1 MGIEFSKI
9 HEKKIQLP
17 NNYKLLKILSY
28 NVRLISSS
36 LYRANK
42 IGYYLAKLNNG
53 INNDILC
60 LQCIYDVECKN
71 TIIEIF
77 KNIYKNIYIIPQNM
91 DDIGFLILSNYEI
104 IDYKYNKFIDNIKS
118 DNNIDQYGVIC
129 VNINIDGHLIS
140 IYNTCFPTDYKNIIS
155 NKEIRY
161 IYFEQLQLYIKQ
173 NIKHICT
180 TNLLTKYTPTN
191 LNLVVGSLN
200 ISGLNMNNIHQT
212 DEYQNIMIN
221 FNYIDIYKLLN
232 INKNLFINERKDY
245 IFMYLID
252 NDDINNDKKEHIHKI
267 INPIK
272 KKMNKTKDYK
282 NIQNIIFKYYNT
294 NFIDSSIINMDYS
307 DHYPIELILIIRL

>member
-9 HEKKIQLP
+9 QQQKIQLP

-53 INNDILC
+53 INNDIIC

-71 TIIEIF
+71 AIIDIF
-77 KNIYKNIYIIPQNM
+77 KHIYKNIYIIPQNM
-91 DDIGFLILSNYEI
+91 NDIGFLILSNYEI
-104 IDYKYNKFIDNIKS
+104 IDYKYNKFNDDLNSDNITE
-118 DNNIDQYGVIC
+118 QYGVIG

-155 NKEIRY
+155 NKELRN
-161 IYFEQLQLYIKQ
+161 IYFEQLQLFIKQ
-173 NIKHICT
+173 NIKHIQT
-180 TNLLTKYTPTN
+180 ANLLTKYTITN

-200 ISGLNMNNIHQT
+200 IAGLNINNDSQT
-212 DEYQNIMIN
+212 EEYKNVMIN
-221 FNYIDIYKLLN
+221 FNYIDVYKLLN
-232 INKNLFINERKDY
+232 INKNLFITERKDY

-252 NDDINNDKKEHIHKI
+252 QYDINDKKDQIYKI

-272 KKMNKTKDYK
+272 KKINKCKEYK
-282 NIQNIIFKYYNT
+282 SIQNIIFKYYNT
-294 NFIDSSIINMDYS
+294 NFIDTSIINMDYS